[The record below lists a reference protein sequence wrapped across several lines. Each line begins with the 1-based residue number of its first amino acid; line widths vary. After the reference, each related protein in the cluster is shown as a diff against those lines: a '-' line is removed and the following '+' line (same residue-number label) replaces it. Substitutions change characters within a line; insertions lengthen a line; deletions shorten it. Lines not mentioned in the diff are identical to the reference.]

1 MWSLYADQ
9 SNFSSTV
16 IKEIGKCLVNCEKI
30 TKLILANPRFLIY
43 HSLHCVREAL
53 MVLKKPHNT
62 VIKTVCK
69 HKNVMIYAETIIAR
83 KWCVFTATFFLILMR
98 GEVAKEVSNFHSW
111 QSVKLEVNSTRTFIV
126 LRVTRQACKGIV
138 ITSYVTEIQGVKCI
152 VYK

>member
-1 MWSLYADQ
+1 
-9 SNFSSTV
+9 
-16 IKEIGKCLVNCEKI
+16 
-30 TKLILANPRFLIY
+30 
-43 HSLHCVREAL
+43 

-69 HKNVMIYAETIIAR
+69 HKNVMIYAETIKAR
-83 KWCVFTATFFLILMR
+83 KWCVFTATFFFILMR

-126 LRVTRQACKGIV
+126 LCVTRQACVKVWV

-152 VYK
+152 VYN